1 MADFSKPILAA
12 ATATLVPL
20 GLVRV
25 TKPPVFVDDQGWFAI
40 VVQTRSHRSKPAAML
55 DVAVDFHWYVRDHF
69 AYSLG
74 GRVVDP
80 AMGHGD
86 FELSGTPARVKVKV
100 QAMMEHAVGQVVAFR
115 DQLKGLESARATV
128 LAAMAMDPNDPWRLY
143 DAALIAGLAGDA
155 ESARARFEELR
166 AIRHE
171 APWFTE
177 LKARVAVLEPAL
189 SQPAALAEALGP
201 IIVEAR
207 AAKGMQVRASLGAPW
222 EG

>member
-12 ATATLVPL
+12 ATATLTPL
-20 GLVRV
+20 GFVRI
-25 TKPPVFVDDQGWFAI
+25 TKPPLFVDDQGWLAI
-40 VVQTRSHRSKPAAML
+40 VVQPRSHRSRPAAML

-80 AMGHGD
+80 AVGHGD
-86 FELSGTPARVKVKV
+86 FELGGTPAQVKVKV
-100 QAMMEHAVGQVVAFR
+100 RAMMEHAVRQVLAYR
-115 DQLKGLESARATV
+115 EHLKVLDSARTAILT
-128 LAAMAMDPNDPWRLY
+128 AIDPNDPWRLY
-143 DAALIAGLAGDA
+143 DAALIEGLAGDA
-155 ESARARFEELR
+155 GAARARLEALR

-177 LKARVAVLEPAL
+177 LKRRVALLEPVL
-189 SQPAALAEALGP
+189 SRPAALAEALGL
-201 IIVEAR
+201 VVAEAR
-207 AAKGMQVRASLGAPW
+207 AAKGLEVRHPLGAPW